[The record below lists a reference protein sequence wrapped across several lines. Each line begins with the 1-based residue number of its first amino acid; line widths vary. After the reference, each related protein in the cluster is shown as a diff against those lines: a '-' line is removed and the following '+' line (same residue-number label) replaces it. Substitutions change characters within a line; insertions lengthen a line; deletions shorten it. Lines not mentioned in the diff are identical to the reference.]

1 MSTRIIQS
9 FFLFI
14 IIFAIVSCGTDKS
27 QSEEKGEIVMDDEL
41 ASCHDNMPDRFGNLA
56 NTGSEE
62 DRVESSKEVSHEG
75 MIWIEGG
82 TYTRGAADGRGR
94 KDELPAHRVK
104 LDGFWIDE
112 TEVTNA
118 AFAAFVAATG
128 YVTIAEKRPDW
139 EEIKKQLPPGTP
151 KPPEDVLVASSLTFN
166 PPAQRVSLQNASQ
179 WWAWTEGANWKHP
192 QGPESSISGIE
203 NLPVVHIA
211 WDDAVEYAKWAG
223 KRLPTEAEWEYAARG
238 GVDGKSFPWGDKP
251 VETDGFL
258 ANIWQGEFP
267 VNDIGKDG
275 FLGLAPVKSFDPNP
289 YGLYDMAGN
298 VWEWTA
304 DWYHENYYASIQEE
318 VIVNPKG
325 AATSYDPQ
333 EPTVPK
339 RIVKGGSFLCNV
351 SYCEG
356 YRVSA
361 KMKSSPDTGLE
372 HTGFRCVSSR

>member
-1 MSTRIIQS
+1 MSISFIKS
-9 FFLFI
+9 FFVYLVLSAFI
-14 IIFAIVSCGTDKS
+14 SCDAEKSESNNSDQSAI
-27 QSEEKGEIVMDDEL
+27 DDEL
-41 ASCHDNMPDRFGNLA
+41 ASCHENIPDRFGN
-56 NTGSEE
+56 
-62 DRVESSKEVSHEG
+62 RVTKSSQDSLTEVSKDVSHVG

-82 TYTRGAADGRGR
+82 EYTRGANDGRGR
-94 KDELPAHRVK
+94 KDELPAHRVRV
-104 LDGFWIDE
+104 DGFWMDE

-118 AFAAFVAATG
+118 QFAAFVAATG
-128 YVTIAEKRPDW
+128 YITIAEQKPDW

-151 KPPEDVLVASSLTFN
+151 KPPEEVLVAASLTFN
-166 PPAQRVSLQNASQ
+166 PPAQRVSLQNAAQ
-179 WWAWTEGANWKHP
+179 WWSWTVGANWKHP
-192 QGPESSISGIE
+192 QGPESDLTGKE
-203 NLPVVHIA
+203 NYPVVHIA

-267 VNDIGKDG
+267 INDTGKDG

-289 YGLYDMAGN
+289 HGLYDMAGN

-304 DWYHENYYASIQEE
+304 DWYHENYYASIKDELL
-318 VIVNPKG
+318 VNPQG
-325 AATSYDPQ
+325 PETSYDPQ

-372 HTGFRCVSSR
+372 HTGFRCVSSH

>member
-1 MSTRIIQS
+1 MLTRLLKS
-9 FFLFI
+9 FFFLI
-14 IIFAIVSCGTDKS
+14 IIYAVVACGADKN
-27 QSEEKGEIVMDDEL
+27 QSEEIGETAMDDEL
-41 ASCHDNMPDRFGNLA
+41 ASCHDNIPERFGSQA
-56 NTGSEE
+56 NTGSQGNGAQ
-62 DRVESSKEVSHEG
+62 SSKEVSHEG

-82 TYTRGAADGRGR
+82 TYTRGAVDGRGR

-104 LDGFWIDE
+104 VDGFWIDE

-118 AFAAFVAATG
+118 QFAAFVAATG
-128 YVTIAEKRPDW
+128 YVTIAEQKPDW

-151 KPPEDVLVASSLTFN
+151 KPPEEVLVAASLTFN
-166 PPAQRVSLQNASQ
+166 PPAQRVSLQNAAQ
-179 WWAWTEGANWKHP
+179 WWAWTEGANWRHP
-192 QGPESSISGIE
+192 QGPESNIAGKE
-203 NLPVVHIA
+203 NYPVVHIA
-211 WDDAVEYAKWAG
+211 WDDAVAYAKWAG

-238 GVDGKSFPWGDKP
+238 GEDGKSFPWGDKP
-251 VETDGFL
+251 VESDGFL

-267 VNDIGKDG
+267 VNDTGKDG
-275 FLGLAPVKSFDPNP
+275 FLGLAPVKSFKPNP

-304 DWYHENYYASIQEE
+304 DWYHENYYASIQEDL
-318 VIVNPKG
+318 IVNPKG
-325 AATSYDPQ
+325 PSTSFDPQ

>member
-1 MSTRIIQS
+1 MPFIQR
-9 FFLFI
+9 L
-14 IIFAIVSCGTDKS
+14 AIVPVLLVLFSCASDKKED
-27 QSEEKGEIVMDDEL
+27 QSEQAAIDGDL
-41 ASCHDNMPDRFGNLA
+41 ASCHDNIPDRFAPSGQKSA
-56 NTGSEE
+56 QEAVSEP
-62 DRVESSKEVSHEG
+62 DGPVSHDG

-82 TYTRGAADGRGR
+82 EYTRGAADGRGR

-104 LDGFWIDE
+104 VDGFWIDA

-118 AFAAFVAATG
+118 QFAAFVAATG
-128 YVTIAEKRPDW
+128 YVTVAEKKPDW

-151 KPPEDVLVASSLTFN
+151 KPPEEVFVAASLTFN
-166 PPAQRVSLQNASQ
+166 PPSQRVSLQNAAQ
-179 WWAWTEGANWKHP
+179 WWAWTEGANWRHP
-192 QGPESSISGIE
+192 QGPESSIKGKE
-203 NLPVVHIA
+203 NFPVVHIA
-211 WDDAVEYAKWAG
+211 WEDAIEYAKWAG

-238 GVDGKSFPWGDKP
+238 GEEGKSFPWGDKP
-251 VETDGFL
+251 VESDGFL

-267 VNDIGKDG
+267 INNVGEDG
-275 FLGLAPVKSFDPNP
+275 YLGLAPVKSFDPNS
-289 YGLYDMAGN
+289 YGLFDMAGN

-304 DWYHENYYASIQEE
+304 DWYHEDYYEGITDDM
-318 VIVNPKG
+318 VVNPTG
-325 AATSYDPQ
+325 PASSYDPQ

-339 RIVKGGSFLCNV
+339 KVVKGGSFLCNV

>member
-1 MSTRIIQS
+1 MFERMIVY
-9 FFLFI
+9 FLALFLVI
-14 IIFAIVSCGTDKS
+14 GLPGCDKGGGKS
-27 QSEEKGEIVMDDEL
+27 DLTQGLEDDDL
-41 ASCHDNMPDRFGNLA
+41 ASCHDNIPGRFSTSPSSQGVDET
-56 NTGSEE
+56 NTGREA
-62 DRVESSKEVSHEG
+62 SHEG

-82 TYTRGAADGRGR
+82 EFTRGSIDGRGR

-104 LDGFWIDE
+104 VDGFWMDA
-112 TEVTNA
+112 TEVTNRQ
-118 AFAAFVAATG
+118 FFEFVNATG
-128 YVTIAEKRPDW
+128 YITIAEQKPDW

-151 KPPEDVLVASSLTFN
+151 KPPDEMLVAASLTFSS
-166 PPAQRVSLQNASQ
+166 PSQRVSLHNHTQ
-179 WWAWTEGANWKHP
+179 WWEWTAGASWKHP
-192 QGPESSISGIE
+192 HGPGSNIDGKEDY
-203 NLPVVHIA
+203 PVVHIA
-211 WDDAVEYAKWAG
+211 WDDAVAYAKWAG

-238 GVDGKSFPWGDKP
+238 GMDAKSFPWGDEP
-251 VETDGFL
+251 VESNGFR

-267 VNDIGKDG
+267 VSDTGKDG
-275 FLGLAPVKSFDPNP
+275 FQGLAPVKSFEPNA

-304 DWYHENYYASIQEE
+304 DWYHEDYYTSIKTDLT
-318 VIVNPKG
+318 VNPQG
-325 AATSYDPQ
+325 PDSSYDPQ

-372 HTGFRCVSSR
+372 HTGFRCVSSN